1 MKLSLGFWL
10 LYRTPLYD
18 ERRAGEVAR
27 LLTDPRWPWQ
37 PCFVRPMQRPG
48 EALYDWPSGK
58 TAASKLPGVIADVV
72 RSERSQGIH
81 LVASRADQSNHAWVV
96 VDNGQP
102 EVAHE
107 GVAYPLST
115 RGMCRADV
123 PAGRSL
129 EAWLGVVR
137 ELASLVEAV
146 QGVIWAGKDE
156 RPMIARQFLT
166 GSHQPKMPPDH
177 PHNESARINRV
188 RNELGE
194 RYVRLPG
201 WGTFLRSSHVEA
213 VGGRARLQ
221 ELVQPAVVE
230 AVGPLLY
237 VQLSPLADALAP
249 ETETRRRALAE
260 LLAPI
265 TVRPLS

>member
-1 MKLSLGFWL
+1 M
-10 LYRTPLYD
+10 
-18 ERRAGEVAR
+18 
-27 LLTDPRWPWQ
+27 
-37 PCFVRPMQRPG
+37 
-48 EALYDWPSGK
+48 
-58 TAASKLPGVIADVV
+58 SKLHGVIADVV

-81 LVASRADQSNHAWVV
+81 LVTSRADQSNHAWVV

-102 EVAHE
+102 ELAHE
-107 GVAYPLST
+107 GVAYPLSA

-137 ELASLVEAV
+137 ELASLVAAA
-146 QGVIWAGKDE
+146 QGVIWADLDE
-156 RPMIARQFLT
+156 RPIVARQFLT

-194 RYVRLPG
+194 RYVRPPG
-201 WGTFLRSSHVEA
+201 WGTFLRQSHLDA
-213 VGGRARLQ
+213 VGGRARLV
-221 ELVQPAVVE
+221 EFVQPAVVE
-230 AVGPLLY
+230 DIGPLLY
-237 VQLSPLADALAP
+237 VQLSTLADALAP
-249 ETETRRRALAE
+249 ETEARWRALTE

-265 TVRPLS
+265 TVPLLSL